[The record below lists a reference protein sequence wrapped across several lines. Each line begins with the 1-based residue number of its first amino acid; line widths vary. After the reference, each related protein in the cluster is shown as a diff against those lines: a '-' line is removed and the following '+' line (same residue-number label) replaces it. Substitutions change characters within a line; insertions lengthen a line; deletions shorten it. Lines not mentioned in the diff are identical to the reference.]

1 MKLIIQELAE
11 EDFNN
16 LEDYLIDLIQCGR
29 ASEFKYKGV
38 APGTMYIAVDIK
50 EDKTRITCELDSEE
64 YQIMIITSDYDV
76 YVRIPKDHC
85 SHVIIQ

>member
-16 LEDYLIDLIQCGR
+16 LEDHLLDLILDGKV
-29 ASEFKYKGV
+29 SEFKYKGV
-38 APGTMYIAVDIK
+38 APGTMYIAVDII
-50 EDKTRITCELDSEE
+50 EDASKIICELDSEE
-64 YQIMIITSDYDV
+64 YQIMIITRYYEV
-76 YVRIPKDHC
+76 YVTIPKDHC